1 MTLLGKIQ
9 QVKLEYGDRII
20 VKNVVLDIKQ
30 GSCIGIVGGNGE
42 GKSTVLSFLAG
53 DLEAT
58 EGNVHWYGNK
68 PSTYFFRQEVEP
80 DSSKPIDVLSG
91 GEQMKRRLS
100 TAFSQQVQV
109 LLLDEP
115 TNHLDQKSLQELV
128 KQLRHYSGTII
139 VVSHNRSFLDEVATT
154 IWEVDHQQITAYE
167 GNYSAYRKEKE
178 ERKKVQSK
186 LYEEQQKKITRIDEQ
201 INALQNWS
209 AKAHADSTKQDGYKE
224 HFRMKAKKMDVQ
236 IRSKRKRL
244 EGELDK
250 EKIEKPIEELD
261 VKFSMEGNRKQ
272 GHRIIESK
280 RVTKVFGERILWS
293 NSSFTIRQGEKVAL
307 IGSNGSGKTTWL
319 KMLMGEEPFEGE
331 LWKTA
336 SQNIG
341 YLRQTIEDLP
351 LELSPAEWFQPKDYA
366 DRGHIQTLMKNLG
379 FTKDHWQLPIGS
391 MSMGE
396 RLKIKLMAFMLEKK
410 DVLILDEPTNHLDL
424 PSTEQLES
432 TLLSYPGTIL
442 LVTHDRHMIEK
453 LCNKLLL
460 FEEKQLKK
468 IEMSY
473 PEWLSHKE
481 ESKKDLELMRLETE
495 RQAVLGELSFL
506 KKKDRHYEDLDQK
519 FKELTQKIRR
529 LKE

>member
-1 MTLLGKIQ
+1 MTVLGKIQ
-9 QVKLEYGDRII
+9 QVKIEYGDRII

-58 EGNVHWYGNK
+58 EGDVHWYGNK
-68 PSTYFFRQEVEP
+68 PSTYYFKQEVEP
-80 DSSKPIDVLSG
+80 DSFKPFDVLSG

-100 TAFSQQVQV
+100 KAFSQHVQI

-115 TNHLDQKSLQELV
+115 TNHLDQQSLDELV
-128 KQLRHYSGTII
+128 KQIRHYSGTII
-139 VVSHNRSFLDEVATT
+139 VVSHNRSFLDEIATT
-154 IWEVDHQQITAYE
+154 IWEVAHQQIIAYE
-167 GNYSAYRKEKE
+167 GNYSEYRKEKE
-178 ERKKVQSK
+178 ERKKVNSR
-186 LYEEQQKKITRIDEQ
+186 LYEEQQKKIARIDEQ
-201 INALQNWS
+201 IAALQNWS
-209 AKAHADSTKQDGYKE
+209 TKAHADSTKQDGYKE
-224 HFRMKAKKMDVQ
+224 YFRVKAKKMDVQ

-250 EKIEKPIEELD
+250 EKIEKPLEELD

-280 RVTKVFGERILWS
+280 NVTKAFGDRVLWA
-293 NSSFTIRQGEKVAL
+293 NSSFTIKQGEKVAL

-341 YLRQTIEDLP
+341 YLRQTIEGLP
-351 LELSPAEWFQPKDYA
+351 LELSPADWFLPKDYV
-366 DRGHIQTLMKNLG
+366 DRGQIQTLMKNLG

-396 RLKIKLMAFMLEKK
+396 RLKIKLMVFMLEKK

-424 PSTEQLES
+424 PSTEQLEN
-432 TLLSYPGTIL
+432 TLVSYPGTIL

-453 LCNKLLL
+453 LCNKLLI
-460 FEEKQLKK
+460 FEGKQLKK
-468 IEMSY
+468 IEMGY
-473 PEWLSHKE
+473 QDWLSHKE
-481 ESKKDLELMRLETE
+481 ESKKDLELMKLETE
-495 RQAVLGELSFL
+495 RQAILGELSFL
-506 KKKDRHYEDLDQK
+506 KNKDSHYEELDQK
-519 FKELTQKIRR
+519 FKDLTQKIIS
-529 LKE
+529 LKD

>member
-1 MTLLGKIQ
+1 MTVLGKIQ
-9 QVKLEYGDRII
+9 QVKIEYGDRVI

-30 GSCIGIVGGNGE
+30 LCCIGIVGGNGE
-42 GKSTVLSFLAG
+42 GKSTILAFLAG

-68 PSTYFFRQEVEP
+68 PSTYYFKQEVES
-80 DSSKPIDVLSG
+80 DASNQIDVLSG

-100 TAFSQQVQV
+100 KAFSKHVQV

-115 TNHLDQKSLQELV
+115 TNHLDQQSLVELV
-128 KQLRHYSGTII
+128 KQIRHYAGTIL

-154 IWEVDHQQITAYE
+154 IWEVGHQQITAYE

-178 ERKKVQSK
+178 ERKKVQSR
-186 LYEEQQKKITRIDEQ
+186 LYEEQQKKIARIDEQ
-201 INALQNWS
+201 IAALQNWS
-209 AKAHADSTKQDGYKE
+209 SKAHADSTKQDGYKE
-224 HFRMKAKKMDVQ
+224 YFRVKAKKMDVQ

-244 EGELDK
+244 EGELEK
-250 EKIEKPIEELD
+250 EKIERPLEDHD
-261 VKFSMEGNRKQ
+261 VTFSMEGNRKQ

-280 RVTKVFGERILWS
+280 NVTKAFGNRILWS

-341 YLRQTIEDLP
+341 YLRQTIQDLP
-351 LELSPAEWFQPKDYA
+351 LELSPAEWFQPKDYVE
-366 DRGHIQTLMKNLG
+366 RGQIQTLMKNLG

-396 RLKIKLMAFMLEKK
+396 LLKIKLMAFMLEKK

-424 PSTEQLES
+424 PSTEQLEK
-432 TLLSYPGTIL
+432 TLISYPGTVL

-453 LCNKLLL
+453 LCTKLLI
-460 FEEKQLKK
+460 FEGEHLKK
-468 IEMSY
+468 IEMGY
-473 PEWLSHKE
+473 QDWLSHKE
-481 ESKKDLELMRLETE
+481 ESQKDLELMRLETE
-495 RQAVLGELSFL
+495 RQAILGELSFL
-506 KKKDRHYEDLDQK
+506 KKKDCHYEELDQK
-519 FKELTQKIRR
+519 FKDLTRKIKS
-529 LKE
+529 LKD